1 MEKNSKVRIP
11 KQKRSILR
19 KKTLQ
24 EKALSL
30 FCSNG
35 YQQTTTNQIARE
47 AGMSI
52 GSLYEYYANKEEIL
66 YDIVDDYFTVFLNEE
81 DKLRELFFSGI
92 GKKDKRKW
100 IRSIIENLIE
110 SHKASEKFNIEL
122 HYLYFQFDK
131 VRESIDEQKEIIRKI
146 AAEALDSISGE
157 LTIDEIDI
165 AAVIFCDSIE
175 KTVDRICLYPLNIDN
190 EHFISDSVEML
201 YSYLFT

>member
-11 KQKRSILR
+11 KQNRSILR
-19 KKTLQ
+19 KETLRK
-24 EKALSL
+24 KALSL
-30 FCSNG
+30 FCSKG
-35 YQQTTTNQIARE
+35 FQQTTTNQIAQE

-81 DKLRELFFSGI
+81 DKLRDLFFSCI
-92 GKKDKRKW
+92 RKKDKRKW

-110 SHKASEKFNIEL
+110 SHEASKKLNIEL
-122 HYLYFQFDK
+122 HYLYFQYDK
-131 VRESIDEQKEIIRKI
+131 VRKAIDAQKRIIRKI

-157 LTIDEIDI
+157 LTIKKTDI

-175 KTVDRICLYPLNIDN
+175 KTVDRICLYPLPIDN
-190 EHFISDSVEML
+190 ARLISDSVEMI
-201 YSYLFT
+201 YRYLFS